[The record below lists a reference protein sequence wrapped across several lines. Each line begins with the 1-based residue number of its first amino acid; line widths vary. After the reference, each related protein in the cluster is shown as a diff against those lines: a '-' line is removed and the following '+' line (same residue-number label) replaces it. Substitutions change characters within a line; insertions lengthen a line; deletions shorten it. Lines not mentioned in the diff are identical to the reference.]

1 MRGRLLEAKV
11 IMGRD
16 EARESVVELWL
27 LKVNLK
33 VNRGMLRLATR
44 NLSRVN
50 IDKSVGKQCAERRW
64 CLETLDAD
72 D

>member
-11 IMGRD
+11 IRGRD
-16 EARESVVELWL
+16 VARESVVELWL

-50 IDKSVGKQCAERRW
+50 IDKSVGKQCAERWR
-64 CLETLDAD
+64 CLGTLDAD